1 MRAKKGKQQEVIIIE
16 VTSWALVMG
25 IIYMLAKAIV

>member
-16 VTSWALVMG
+16 VTSWALVIG
-25 IIYMLAKAIV
+25 IIYMLAKVMV